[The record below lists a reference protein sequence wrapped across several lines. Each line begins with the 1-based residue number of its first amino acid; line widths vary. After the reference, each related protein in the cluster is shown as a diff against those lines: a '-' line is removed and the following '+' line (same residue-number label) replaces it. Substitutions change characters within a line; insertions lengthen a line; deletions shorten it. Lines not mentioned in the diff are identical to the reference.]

1 MTTIRLLLLA
11 VFLVMPVLADRTK
24 LKPEFNIFSLAQD
37 VELGLQVSK
46 EMEARAAI
54 VRNPK
59 VNNYLD
65 ALGRRLVMKAPGGA
79 QFRFQFKVV
88 DDPSIN
94 AAGLPG
100 GFVYVNRG
108 TIEAVANEAELAGVI
123 AHEIGHVVLRHG
135 THQISNAYVLQ
146 APISTIGAVG
156 SKSVTEVLLKIG
168 GGFAA
173 SSMVLKNPLETES
186 QADLLGTQIIYDA
199 GYDPRAAARFFEKID
214 KAQQFIGDHPNPANR
229 MVNIAMEIERLGAVS
244 PNAVVDSVECQVVR
258 GLISGSR

>member
-79 QFRFQFKVV
+79 QFRF
-88 DDPSIN
+88 S
-94 AAGLPG
+94 
-100 GFVYVNRG
+100 
-108 TIEAVANEAELAGVI
+108 
-123 AHEIGHVVLRHG
+123 
-135 THQISNAYVLQ
+135 
-146 APISTIGAVG
+146 
-156 SKSVTEVLLKIG
+156 SKSLMIHRSMRLG
-168 GGFAA
+168 CRAA
-173 SSMVLKNPLETES
+173 SFM
-186 QADLLGTQIIYDA
+186 
-199 GYDPRAAARFFEKID
+199 
-214 KAQQFIGDHPNPANR
+214 
-229 MVNIAMEIERLGAVS
+229 
-244 PNAVVDSVECQVVR
+244 
-258 GLISGSR
+258 